1 MLNLRKFGN
10 AVSGINPT
18 FTIYRLKFFQNWAKA
33 VTYHMLA
40 KFHHLGISYAWNFF
54 FALLPE
60 IEQDGGVESIFYC
73 PEKGSIFSPKASL
86 VY

>member
-1 MLNLRKFGN
+1 
-10 AVSGINPT
+10 
-18 FTIYRLKFFQNWAKA
+18 
-33 VTYHMLA
+33 MLA